1 MKKILF
7 PIIAL
12 TLMTPAFSSEKDA
25 NLNVGI
31 KVANLD
37 TTVSPKVDFYQ
48 YACGGWMKNNPLT
61 GEYSRFGSFDK
72 LAENNRKQ
80 LRGLIEEIAAK
91 PASKGTVEQKIGDV
105 YNLAMD
111 STKLNA

>member
-12 TLMTPAFSSEKDA
+12 ALMTTACNSKKDA
-25 NLNVGI
+25 TLSAGI
-31 KVANLD
+31 EVANLD

-61 GEYSRFGSFDK
+61 GEYARFGSFDK
-72 LAENNRKQ
+72 LAENNKNNSE
-80 LRGLIEEIAAK
+80 G
-91 PASKGTVEQKIGDV
+91 
-105 YNLAMD
+105 
-111 STKLNA
+111 

>member
-1 MKKILF
+1 MKKYLF

-12 TLMTPAFSSEKDA
+12 ALMTTACNSKKDA
-25 NLNVGI
+25 NNGVGI
-31 KVANLD
+31 LLENLD

-48 YACGGWMKNNPLT
+48 YACGGWMKNHPLT
-61 GEYSRFGSFDK
+61 GEYSRFGSFDM

-80 LRGLIEEIAAK
+80 LRGLIEEISTK
-91 PASKGTVEQKIGDV
+91 TNSNGTVEQKIGDM

-111 STKLNA
+111 ST